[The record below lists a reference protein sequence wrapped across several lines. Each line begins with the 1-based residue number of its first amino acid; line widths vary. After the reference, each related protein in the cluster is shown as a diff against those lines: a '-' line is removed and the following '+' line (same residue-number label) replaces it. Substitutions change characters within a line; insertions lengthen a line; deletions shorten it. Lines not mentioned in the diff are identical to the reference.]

1 MYSLGPSEF
10 YVDVAMPF
18 GKANSSK
25 KFCAWTDLWFASFL
39 SHFRRTVPFHA
50 VLGSYVDDAFGG
62 ARTRAQ
68 AQLMVNTLTSVGLAT
83 ATILNPKKTRGPATS
98 LVILGL
104 LYCSKTKTCRLG
116 EDKQSKYLARIVAM
130 VGSTSTSSK
139 ELEKLTGNL
148 GFAAWVEPF
157 CRPLLSCLYS
167 AVVSDDPAA
176 RVPITHLMRSALSV

>member
-1 MYSLGPSEF
+1 MVCFFPIPFPADGPIPRSSR
-10 YVDVAMPF
+10 VLRRRRLWRRPDPSTGTTVA
-18 GKANSSK
+18 
-25 KFCAWTDLWFASFL
+25 D
-39 SHFRRTVPFHA
+39 
-50 VLGSYVDDAFGG
+50 
-62 ARTRAQ
+62 
-68 AQLMVNTLTSVGLAT
+68 TLTSVGLAT

-167 AVVSDDPAA
+167 AVVRDDPAA
-176 RVPITHLMRSALSV
+176 RVRTTHLMRSALSV